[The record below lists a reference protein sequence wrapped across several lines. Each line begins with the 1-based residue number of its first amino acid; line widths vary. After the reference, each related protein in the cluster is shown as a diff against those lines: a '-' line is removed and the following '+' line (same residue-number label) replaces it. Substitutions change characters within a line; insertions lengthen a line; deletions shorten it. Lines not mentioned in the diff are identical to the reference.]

1 MEILVK
7 LRAYII
13 TGLLLIISFVFT
25 TVLVKMGK
33 FSAFDKWLS
42 SIIHNNRS
50 SFLTHIMKG
59 LDFIG
64 SSYFVIGIS
73 LVILFYLYFV
83 IKGRFASILFII
95 TMLGERL
102 LGEGLKYLLSRSRPD
117 GPHLVESDGRSFPSQ
132 HAMNAF
138 VLYGILL
145 FLLWTHLNLY

>member
-83 IKGRFASILFII
+83 I
-95 TMLGERL
+95 
-102 LGEGLKYLLSRSRPD
+102 
-117 GPHLVESDGRSFPSQ
+117 
-132 HAMNAF
+132 
-138 VLYGILL
+138 
-145 FLLWTHLNLY
+145 